1 MEILTV
7 LFYVYLALGTVYGLY
22 LLIIGSSSIWQL
34 PINILG
40 GPVMFVYIVIKTL
53 REDPYRKR

>member
-7 LFYVYLALGTVYGLY
+7 LLYVYLGLGTIYGLY
-22 LLIIGSSSIWQL
+22 LLFNGSSSIWSL

-40 GPVMFVYIVIKTL
+40 GPIMAVYVLIKTK
-53 REDPYRKR
+53 REGPLRKR